1 MGKLEE
7 FQDLMRRVR
16 EGSNDAARELL
27 ETYGPHVVRVV
38 RRRMSRELRS
48 RFDSLDFA
56 QAVWA
61 SFYAQR
67 SRLEDVDDPETLLA
81 QLAQMARNKV
91 VTEYRRRVLTQRA
104 GIEREQPLESH
115 EELVEEQPVESIP
128 SPSQEFLAKD
138 TWERLLANQS
148 PLNQQVLRLRLA
160 GLNCEEVGKRLAM
173 HPRTVRR
180 ILREIFEEFR
190 P

>member
-1 MGKLEE
+1 MGQLEE
-7 FQDLMRRVR
+7 FQELMRRVR
-16 EGSNDAARELL
+16 AGSNDAARELL
-27 ETYGPHVVRVV
+27 EIYGPHVVRVV
-38 RRRMSRELRS
+38 RRRMSKELRS

-67 SRLEDVDDPETLLA
+67 TRLEEVEDPQTLLA
-81 QLAQMARNKV
+81 QLALMARNKV
-91 VTEYRRRVLTQRA
+91 VSEYRRRVLARRA
-104 GIEREQPLESH
+104 DFPRERPLESH
-115 EELVEEQPVESIP
+115 EELAEDQPVEVNP

-148 PLNQQVLRLRLA
+148 PLNKQVLRLRLA
-160 GLNCEEVGKRLAM
+160 GLSCEEVGEKLAIS
-173 HPRTVRR
+173 PRTVRR
-180 ILREIFEEFR
+180 ILKEIFEGFR

>member
-1 MGKLEE
+1 MGQSDD

-16 EGSNDAARELL
+16 AGSNDAARELL
-27 ETYGPHVVRVV
+27 DTYGPHVVRVV
-38 RRRMSRELRS
+38 RRRMSSELRS

-67 SRLEDVDDPETLLA
+67 SRLETFDDPEALLG
-81 QLAQMARNKV
+81 QLAKMARNKV
-91 VTEYRRRVLTQRA
+91 VTEYRRRVVSEREGRL
-104 GIEREQPLESH
+104 REQPLESN
-115 EELVEEQPVESIP
+115 EELAEEQPMESSP

-160 GLNCEEVGKRLAM
+160 GMTCEEVGKRLAM
-173 HPRTVRR
+173 NPRTVRR